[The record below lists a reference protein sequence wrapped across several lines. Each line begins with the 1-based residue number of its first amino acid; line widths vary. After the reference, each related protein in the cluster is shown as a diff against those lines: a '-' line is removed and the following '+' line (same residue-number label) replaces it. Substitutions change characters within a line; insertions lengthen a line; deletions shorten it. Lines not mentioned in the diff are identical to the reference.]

1 MARPTT
7 WFTPLDRPPFV
18 AEHHDPAGPPAR
30 LRALEISSRSGEMFG
45 RTLSAMRLPAPG
57 SDGDRGTS
65 VESVYQAAKCYG
77 DGGPAERPAPNG
89 HEAKR
94 IDRERRGAGPL
105 RGFHHEGTFWPAASG
120 SAFYDRLWIRAA
132 AFHAAD
138 RLEDLKAYDAYT
150 DQFHRPGRS
159 VACQARSAA
168 MLVGLDRAGRLGRVH
183 NADHWADTLGLRGDA
198 RPREA
203 NAGDM
208 HGTARRRATGPAAGN
223 DAPAPAI
230 EARVLVCGSRDFTD
244 VGLLGVK
251 LDEVRKRLGGV
262 PMRVISG
269 AARGADS
276 LAAGWARLR
285 GIPCDEY
292 PAEWERY
299 GRSAGY
305 RRNERMLAEGRPHV
319 VVAFPQGESRGTRM
333 MMDIASRAGVAV
345 EEVDAASRTTLTD
358 TGRLHDIAAIAR
370 RDHAAGRP
378 AGPVGA
384 PPVGQ
389 IARLRNGDPHTHGEV
404 RVVVA
409 GTKAGADERLV
420 HAKLDE
426 VLARAHPAALR
437 LAVGMQPGPADLST
451 VATAWARRRGVHCDQ
466 YRIDEPDEAKTLA
479 ARMVA
484 EQKPHLA
491 VTFPRGEESAQRL
504 AAAAARAGVTV
515 EAVDPSGINR
525 TASGELADLSEARRS
540 RERPA
545 PDESRVVPVRG
556 RSAAETAKRL
566 GTRATDAA
574 WAKRSDEHAGEHRS
588 AMTLNLRERAAFDAV
603 RDGSAVRIDRKTEWG
618 NPFPLQRNAG
628 AAERRDVI
636 ERYREYLAESID
648 SGHVDIEKLARLDG
662 KALACHCAP
671 VPCHGDVLSQA
682 AAWAAGIERERGR
695 ERDAPA
701 DRAGGHERGAAP
713 ATHVFDAG
721 DGDWDDGPGAEPEQ
735 IVIERPPADQPQHPD
750 DLAADQLER
759 YRERIAKAGA
769 GERQLATV
777 DADAAALRES
787 AGRARVA
794 EHLSAERPASGEL
807 QSALD
812 ENRQRR
818 ERAAEQRADNP
829 DSSDATIAGLLGHG
843 ATNTETEPPQGPR
856 RQRAG
861 GRPPDT
867 PPAPAPAPPAA
878 AVPTREVRILAT
890 GAWKDDDPGVVY
902 AKLDEVRQRIA
913 GAPMR
918 VVTGDGRGADRSAA
932 GWAAEAGVPCDV
944 YPADWETDGPQAG
957 RRRDERMIAEAKPHA
972 VVSFARPDD
981 QGGEHLVNLAH
992 RDRIPYEEVDETGR
1006 TLTPPEDR
1014 PDLEAIGRRSSD
1026 AKPDN
1031 PRQPPSPALG
1041 ASTESVTRSLY
1052 RDNQEQAAAAR

>member
-1 MARPTT
+1 M
-7 WFTPLDRPPFV
+7 
-18 AEHHDPAGPPAR
+18 
-30 LRALEISSRSGEMFG
+30 
-45 RTLSAMRLPAPG
+45 
-57 SDGDRGTS
+57 
-65 VESVYQAAKCYG
+65 
-77 DGGPAERPAPNG
+77 
-89 HEAKR
+89 
-94 IDRERRGAGPL
+94 
-105 RGFHHEGTFWPAASG
+105 
-120 SAFYDRLWIRAA
+120 
-132 AFHAAD
+132 
-138 RLEDLKAYDAYT
+138 YDA
-150 DQFHRPGRS
+150 
-159 VACQARSAA
+159 ARK
-168 MLVGLDRAGRLGRVH
+168 
-183 NADHWADTLGLRGDA
+183 
-198 RPREA
+198 
-203 NAGDM
+203 
-208 HGTARRRATGPAAGN
+208 RATGPAAGN
-223 DAPAPAI
+223 DTPAPAL
-230 EARVLVCGSRDFTD
+230 EARVLVCGSRNFSD
-244 VGLLGVK
+244 VGLLGAK

-276 LAAGWARLR
+276 LAAGWARQR
-285 GIPCDEY
+285 GVACDEY

-305 RRNERMLAEGRPHV
+305 RRNERMLAEGRPHM

-333 MMDIASRAGVAV
+333 MMDIAAKAGVAV
-345 EEVDAASRTTLTD
+345 EEVDTASRTTLTD

-389 IARLRNGDPHTHGEV
+389 IAKLRNGDPHTHGEV

-409 GTKAGADERLV
+409 GSKAGSDERLV

-437 LAVGMQPGPADLST
+437 IAVGMQPGPGDLST

-491 VTFPRGEESAQRL
+491 VTFPRGEESVQRL
-504 AAAAARAGVTV
+504 AAAAARTGVTV
-515 EAVDPSGINR
+515 EAVDAGGINR
-525 TASGELADLSEARRS
+525 TANGELADLSKARRT

-545 PDESRVVPVRG
+545 PDESRVVPVPG
-556 RSAAETAKRL
+556 RSAARTARRL
-566 GTRATDAA
+566 GTRAAGAA
-574 WAKRSDEHAGEHRS
+574 WAKRGHERTGEDRS
-588 AMTLNLRERAAFDAV
+588 GMTLNLRDRAAFDAV

-636 ERYREYLAESID
+636 EQYREYLADSID

-671 VPCHGDVLSQA
+671 EPCHGDVLSQA
-682 AAWAAGIERERGR
+682 ASWAAGIERERGR
-695 ERDAPA
+695 ERNAPA
-701 DRAGGHERGAAP
+701 KEASGQQRDAAP

-721 DGDWDDGPGAEPEQ
+721 DDDWDDGPGAEPEA
-735 IVIERPPADQPQHPD
+735 IVIDRPPADRPQHPD

-759 YRERIAKAGA
+759 YRDRIAEAGA

-777 DADAAALRES
+777 DADVAALRES
-787 AGRARVA
+787 AGRARLS
-794 EHLSAERPASGEL
+794 EHLSAERPMGGEL

-818 ERAAEQRADNP
+818 ERAAEQRANNP
-829 DSSDATIAGLLGHG
+829 DGSDATIAGLLGHHT
-843 ATNTETEPPQGPR
+843 TNTGTESPQRPR
-856 RQRAG
+856 RQRTAG
-861 GRPPDT
+861 EPPDT
-867 PPAPAPAPPAA
+867 PPAPAPAPPPAA
-878 AVPTREVRILAT
+878 LPTREVRILAT

-902 AKLDEVRQRIA
+902 ARLDEVRQRIA

-918 VVTGDGRGADRSAA
+918 VITGDGRGADRSAA

-944 YPADWETDGPQAG
+944 YPADWEADGPQAG
-957 RRRDERMIAEAKPHA
+957 RNRDERMIAEAKPHA
-972 VVSFARPDD
+972 IVSFTQPDD
-981 QGGEHLVNLAH
+981 QGGEYLVNLAH
-992 RDRIPYEEVDETGR
+992 RNRIPYEEVDETGR
-1006 TLTPPEDR
+1006 TLTPPENR

-1041 ASTESVTRSLY
+1041 ASTESLTRSLY
-1052 RDNQEQAAAAR
+1052 RDNQEQVAATR